1 MLGMLKLEGTE
12 QAVTPD
18 QAKALL
24 PLWQAFQG
32 GALQASAERNA
43 VMAQIE
49 AQMTPAQLEAIAAL
63 QLTPD
68 DLRSWAQEQGLN
80 IGMGMGMG
88 MGGDQGSSPDAQATR
103 RAGFAGGEDMSPEM
117 AARRAEF
124 QDMSEEQREVFRT
137 TAQAG
142 GGSVGP
148 GRGAGMGSR
157 QPVFLIDR

>member
-49 AQMTPAQLEAIAAL
+49 A
-63 QLTPD
+63 
-68 DLRSWAQEQGLN
+68 
-80 IGMGMGMG
+80 
-88 MGGDQGSSPDAQATR
+88 
-103 RAGFAGGEDMSPEM
+103 
-117 AARRAEF
+117 
-124 QDMSEEQREVFRT
+124 
-137 TAQAG
+137 
-142 GGSVGP
+142 
-148 GRGAGMGSR
+148 
-157 QPVFLIDR
+157 

>member
-80 IGMGMGMG
+80 IGMGMG
-88 MGGDQGSSPDAQATR
+88 GDQGSSPDAQATR